1 MFYYFLF
8 ISLVAAPS
16 VVSSGGFTAYLNE
29 TGSSISIFDID
40 DDVLFTEE
48 AEGGERLSYP
58 QFSRFKL
65 IFCSSSRGLLV
76 RDLLT
81 GELVVLNSGKTGVPW
96 ISSDGDVWY
105 STDGFLAV
113 NSTVTDLPVS
123 SFSVSVENSVAVFTD
138 RSDNLHIVS
147 LEDGSDRLVSGYRF
161 YLPFVLQNGD
171 VIASTLC
178 GSIVYVPF
186 NEDLVVL
193 ASGTQPCWSTELSGL
208 FYCVSED
215 DGHNLT
221 GADLWFVRLNELP
234 VRVTYTPEV
243 FETKPSCS
251 GDYLWFIDAVSDA
264 PDFLRLNDI
273 SF

>member
-1 MFYYFLF
+1 M
-8 ISLVAAPS
+8 SLITAPI
-16 VVSSGGFTAYLNE
+16 VVSSGDFTVYLDD
-29 TGSSISIFDID
+29 TGSSISIFDIAG
-40 DDVLFTEE
+40 DVLFTEE
-48 AEGGERLSYP
+48 ADCGERLSYP
-58 QFSRFKL
+58 QFSGFKL
-65 IFCSSSRGLLV
+65 VFCSSSRGLLV

-81 GELVVLNSGKTGVPW
+81 GELVVLNSGRTGAPW
-96 ISSDGDVWY
+96 ISSEGDVWY
-105 STDGFLAV
+105 SVDGFLAV
-113 NSTVTDLPVS
+113 NSAVTDIPVS

-147 LEDGSDRLVSGYRF
+147 LEDGSDRQISGYRF

-171 VIASTLC
+171 VVVSTLC

-193 ASGTQPCWSTELSGL
+193 AFGTQPCWSNELSGL

-221 GADLWFVRLNELP
+221 GADIWFVRLSELP
-234 VRVTYTPEV
+234 VRVIDSPGV
-243 FETKPSCS
+243 LETKPSCS
-251 GDYLWFIDAVSDA
+251 GDYLWFIDAISGE
-264 PDFLRLNDI
+264 PDFLRLNDV